1 MSIYEGYLSFGGN
14 EIVNNSRTWGIS
26 HSARPCPMHWLKG
39 GVCQTMNGALFEAA
53 PYSYESIALAPWYD
67 PDIPQSAD
75 FYGFF
80 AYAITEAL
88 DSTRTVSRTESIT
101 DGGVLGRTR
110 KATKTMR
117 VKGLIMGRGR
127 LGVEYG
133 QAWLSS
139 AIDPGA
145 CGQHGSECG
154 LTDLQWFADCP
165 PDRANV
171 QEWNEWAETRRNLFL
186 DPKAATLNSSVWGST
201 AGTLMAAISRTTDG
215 DGTTWVGA
223 TRIASGTARIL
234 DVKSPLLASTTYR
247 MRMRVRASADLP
259 AVTVNYRPSVA
270 STSGQVVVA
279 PSATIPAGESVLD
292 IIFTTS
298 ATAPSASGIT
308 FTQNSSAL
316 ERMEVTEVMFE
327 SPATNDVYF
336 DGSSPAVNDPAVE
349 KRYSW
354 SGATNASASIEER
367 RNYVSRPQTDA
378 EYKATVDGYVRY
390 MHDVAA
396 ISGPIIT
403 NTLQAGDFYAYE
415 VELVFGAERPWVYGI
430 SRDVDL
436 PPTVP
441 LVIQDIPYNLVPAPS
456 AELASGDVVT
466 ARNLSPNPSVE
477 TNATDWTTY
486 VASPITAAMIS
497 AARSTALAAVGAASY
512 RVLFT
517 ASAAGTGGAFG
528 AQQTVPIT
536 DALER
541 HSINLWAALIPLAGA
556 SVLGTLQIVAYW
568 QNAASTTL
576 RTDQLGTVDVGG
588 GVATAKSIL
597 PPAGA
602 TKVVIRAIGNM
613 TSYPSGATVQL
624 FADALA
630 VTVP

>member
-39 GVCQTMNGALFEAA
+39 GVCETMNGALFESA
-53 PYSYESIALAPWYD
+53 PYSYESITLAPWYD
-67 PDIPQSAD
+67 PDVPQSAD

-80 AYAITEAL
+80 AYSITEAL

-117 VKGLIMGRGR
+117 VKGLLMGRGR

-165 PDRANV
+165 PGR
-171 QEWNEWAETRRNLFL
+171 
-186 DPKAATLNSSVWGST
+186 
-201 AGTLMAAISRTTDG
+201 GT
-215 DGTTWVGA
+215 
-223 TRIASGTARIL
+223 
-234 DVKSPLLASTTYR
+234 
-247 MRMRVRASADLP
+247 
-259 AVTVNYRPSVA
+259 
-270 STSGQVVVA
+270 VVV
-279 PSATIPAGESVLD
+279 PSE
-292 IIFTTS
+292 
-298 ATAPSASGIT
+298 
-308 FTQNSSAL
+308 
-316 ERMEVTEVMFE
+316 
-327 SPATNDVYF
+327 
-336 DGSSPAVNDPAVE
+336 DPE
-349 KRYSW
+349 
-354 SGATNASASIEER
+354 GLPIQ
-367 RNYVSRPQTDA
+367 RPQTDA
-378 EYKATVDGYVRY
+378 EYQVTVNGYVRY

-415 VELVFGAERPWVYGI
+415 VELMFGAERPWVYGI

-466 ARNLSPNPSVE
+466 ARNLSPNPSAE
-477 TNATDWTTY
+477 ANANDWTIY
-486 VASPITAAMIS
+486 GESPITAAMLS
-497 AARSTALAAVGAASY
+497 GARSTALAAVGAASY

-517 ASAAGTGGAFG
+517 ASAAGAGGAFG

-541 HSINLWAALIPLAGA
+541 HSINLWAALIPLAGV

-568 QNAASTTL
+568 QNAANTTL

-602 TKVVIRAIGNM
+602 TKVLVRAIGNM